1 MRRGELTAVMKR
13 ELPRAI
19 LVQKVG
25 VTVRLKN
32 IRIVII
38 RRLALLGATLLF
50 IAVLVTGLYVLP
62 GTPTTP
68 PPAGELPPSGLPT
81 LTPAEPVVSD
91 RRLPGVISAVIDN
104 KAEARP
110 QSGLERADVVMEMMA
125 EGGITRYL
133 AFFYSRGASVI
144 GPIRSARPYFAEI
157 AKAYSAP
164 LAHAGGSMEAL
175 ERIRSL
181 NVPSIDEINN
191 ASRAFWRDRV
201 RRMPHNLYTNTDRL
215 VAEAERK
222 RYPLRP
228 LPPAPEGKMPSGEVA
243 PRVLIAY
250 SPEYKVEWLW
260 QDGLF
265 RRLINGAEHVM
276 QDGAEITARNV
287 IIMVAKHRREIAN
300 GTSNSTIDIIGT
312 GQALFLRDGQV
323 HRGTWAKE
331 SAREHFI
338 FAVNGASYN
347 YAPGNTWIQIVPYLT
362 MVNITTD

>member
-1 MRRGELTAVMKR
+1 L
-13 ELPRAI
+13 
-19 LVQKVG
+19 
-25 VTVRLKN
+25 RLKA
-32 IRIVII
+32 IGTVVL

-50 IAVLVTGLYVLP
+50 IAVLVTGLYVRP

-68 PPAGELPPSGLPT
+68 PVASELPPSDPPP
-81 LTPAEPVVSD
+81 LTPAEPVPPD
-91 RRLPGVISAVIDN
+91 RTLPGVISAVIDN

-110 QSGLERADVVMEMMA
+110 QSGLERADLVVEMMA

-181 NVPSIDEINN
+181 NVPNFDEINN
-191 ASRAFWRDRV
+191 AARAFWRDRV
-201 RRMPHNLYTNTDRL
+201 RRMPHNLYTSTDRL
-215 VAEAERK
+215 LAEAERK
-222 RYPLRP
+222 RYPLRS
-228 LPPAPEGKMPSGEVA
+228 LPAAPEGEMPSGEAA

-260 QDGLF
+260 RDGLF

-287 IIMVAKHRREIAN
+287 IIMVAKHRIEIAN
-300 GTSNSTIDIIGT
+300 GTSNSTIDVIGT
-312 GQALFLRDGQV
+312 GPALFLRDGQA
-323 HRGTWAKE
+323 HRGTWKKE
-331 SAREHFI
+331 NADRHFI
-338 FAVNGASYN
+338 FTVNGASYN
-347 YAPGNTWIQIVPYLT
+347 YSPGNTWLQIVPNLA
-362 MVNITTD
+362 MVRLVTD